1 MSTTIKNR
9 TLVMAIAIACASTTA
24 LAHDTDGDGIND
36 SLDVFPWDPTKW
48 ALPFHE
54 LPTVIEAEDF
64 DVGGQGVAYSDRE
77 ADNLG
82 SKNYRNEGVDF
93 STHDGKIHVGW
104 FGRGEWMNYTVS
116 VPESGYYELSAWL
129 GSKSTKVRS
138 IELHEDDTI
147 LVEMPFLSSTGET
160 RNFEQTQPHTLFL
173 TAGEHTFT
181 LFARDG
187 SVRVDKM
194 QFDLSPLSKDSDGD
208 GVVDAE
214 DAFPNDPTETKDS
227 DKDGIGDNQDPD
239 DDNDGVPDVDDDY
252 PLDPTRSENIT
263 TSTQPDQ
270 CVGAENQQLLC
281 DVLANDSDPEN
292 DQLTIILSEQPTYG
306 TISVAEGRVL
316 YTPSVDFVGLDEF
329 SYRVDDGFNLSESE
343 WVSVQIDRTT
353 PIEDAAPIYTA
364 GFENGDPQSGLNQ
377 ALTASFSS
385 SYDSLTK
392 EPASYH
398 YYQVENVPWAR
409 TGEHVLKFYGE
420 PPAYR
425 SEIAF
430 MNSDYN
436 FAPGDDYYYSA
447 SIRPDASWQNITKY
461 SIIVTQWKS
470 FSSGPHGAIR
480 LSNNGDFKLTYHAKN
495 YPTEDLG
502 VAPQDTWTDIRV
514 YFKKSLDADGRVMI
528 WVNGELK
535 LDRAGKTLLI
545 GNNGYTKLGMYTE
558 IRDARTVYF
567 DNISVSKAINRSLEE
582 WGQAPVDGIY
592 NDSDNDGVS
601 NGLDPYPFDPNR

>member
-1 MSTTIKNR
+1 MPTTIKIR
-9 TLVMAIAIACASTTA
+9 SLAFAVALTCASTSA
-24 LAHDTDGDGIND
+24 LATDTDGDGVSD

-48 ALPFHE
+48 VLPYHE
-54 LPTVIEAEDF
+54 LPTIVEAEDF
-64 DVGGQGVAYSDRE
+64 DLGGQDVAYWDRE

-93 STHDGKIHVGW
+93 SNHDGKVHVGW
-104 FGRGEWMNYTVS
+104 FGRNEWMNYTVN
-116 VPESGYYELSAWL
+116 VPDSGYYEVSAWL
-129 GSKSTKVRS
+129 GSKSTTTRTV
-138 IELHEDDTI
+138 ELREGDEVLI
-147 LVEMPFLSSTGET
+147 EMPFLSSTGIV
-160 RNFEQTQPHTLFL
+160 RNFEQTQPQTLYL

-181 LFARDG
+181 LFSRDG
-187 SVRVDKM
+187 SVRVDKI

-227 DKDGIGDNQDPD
+227 DNDGIGDNRDLD
-239 DDNDGVPDVDDDY
+239 DDNDGVLDVDDDY
-252 PLDPTRSENIT
+252 PLDPTRWENLT
-263 TSTQPDQ
+263 TNTQPDQ
-270 CVGAENQQLLC
+270 CTGAENQQLLC
-281 DVLANDSDPEN
+281 DVLANDNDPEN
-292 DQLTIILSEQPTYG
+292 DPLAIVLAEQPNYG
-306 TISVAEGRVL
+306 TISIVEGKVL
-316 YTPSVDFVGLDEF
+316 YTPSQDFVGLDEF
-329 SYRVDDGFNLSESE
+329 SYRVDDGFNLSEPE

-364 GFENGDPQSGLNQ
+364 GFENGEPQSGLNQ
-377 ALTASFSS
+377 TLTPSFSS
-385 SYDSLTK
+385 SYDSLTQ

-409 TGEHVLKFYGE
+409 TGEHVLKFFGE

-436 FAPGDDYYYSA
+436 FAPGDDHYYSA

-470 FSSGPHGAIR
+470 FGSGPHGAIR
-480 LSNNGDFKLTYHAKN
+480 LSNNGDFKLTYHAPN
-495 YPTEDLG
+495 YPTVDLG
-502 VAPQDTWTDIRV
+502 IAPQDTWTDIRV

-535 LDRAGKTLLI
+535 LDRSGKTLLV

-558 IRDARTVYF
+558 IRDARTIYF
-567 DNISVSKAINRSLEE
+567 DNVSVSKAINRSLEQ
-582 WGQAPVDGIY
+582 WGQSPVDGIY
-592 NDSDNDGVS
+592 NDSDSDGVS

>member
-1 MSTTIKNR
+1 MSTTIKKR
-9 TLVMAIAIACASTTA
+9 TLVMAVALACASTTA
-24 LAHDTDGDGIND
+24 LANDTDGDGIND

-64 DVGGQGVAYSDRE
+64 DLGGQGVAYSDRE
-77 ADNLG
+77 VDNLG

-93 STHDGKIHVGW
+93 STHDGKVHVGW
-104 FGRGEWMNYTVS
+104 FGRNEWMNYTVNVS
-116 VPESGYYELSAWL
+116 ESGYYEFSAWL
-129 GSKSTKVRS
+129 GSTSTTVRS
-138 IELHEDDTI
+138 VELHEGGDV
-147 LVEMPFLSSTGET
+147 LVEMPFLSSSGVV
-160 RNFEQTQPHTLFL
+160 RNFEQTEPYTLYL

-187 SVRVDKM
+187 SVRVDRI

-495 YPTEDLG
+495 YPTVDLG

-567 DNISVSKAINRSLEE
+567 DNVSVSKAINRSLEE
-582 WGQAPVDGIY
+582 WGRAPVDGIY
-592 NDSDNDGVS
+592 NDSDNDGES